1 MALSVPLRLGV
12 MADKHAA
19 ERSCIFS
26 IDVEDWFHILD
37 LPSTPQVSEWDALPS
52 RVEANF
58 LKLLN
63 ILSETGVKGTCFF
76 LGWVAKKFPH
86 LVGEALSRGHEI
98 ASHGFSHQL
107 VYRMTAQEFY
117 EDAARAKKTI
127 EDIGGTRVLGYRA
140 SGFSVT
146 LETPWF
152 AEQLIEAGYQYD
164 SSIFPAT
171 RGHGGL
177 RNGNTAPYV
186 LDAQRGFVEFPIS
199 VQKVCGKPL
208 CFFGGGYLRFFPY
221 TVIRKMTRKV
231 LSEGRPAIFYV
242 HPREID
248 PEHPRL
254 PMGRGREFK
263 SYVNLRSTESK
274 IRRLASEFK
283 MTSFANF
290 LLENPF
296 ERDGGHAAEANE
308 LDVASAIS
316 SGVQSGNATEGMA

>member
-1 MALSVPLRLGV
+1 
-12 MADKHAA
+12 MADNHAT

-76 LGWVAKKFPH
+76 LGWVAKKFPY
-86 LVGEALSRGHEI
+86 LVREALSRGHEI
-98 ASHGFSHQL
+98 ASHGFGHQL
-107 VYRMTAQEFY
+107 VYRMTSREFY
-117 EDAARAKKTI
+117 EDAAKAKETI
-127 EDIGGTRVLGYRA
+127 EEIAGKRVLGYRA

-152 AEQLIEAGYQYD
+152 AEKLMEAGYQYD

-177 RNGNTAPYV
+177 RKGNTAPYLV
-186 LDAQRGFVEFPIS
+186 DARRGFVEFPIS
-199 VQKVCGKPL
+199 VQKVWGKPV
-208 CFFGGGYLRFFPY
+208 CFFGGGYLRIFPY
-221 TVIRKMTRKV
+221 TVIRKMTQRV

-248 PEHPRL
+248 PDHPRL
-254 PMGRGREFK
+254 PMGRAREFR

-274 IRRLASEFK
+274 IRRLVSEFK
-283 MTSFANF
+283 MTSFADF
-290 LLENPF
+290 LLKNPF
-296 ERDGGHAAEANE
+296 ECDCGYVAEANE
-308 LDVASAIS
+308 LDVASTTPS
-316 SGVQSGNATEGMA
+316 RVQSGNATGGVA